1 MDEKRKRTWLEID
14 LDAIEHNVREIR
26 RVLPEG
32 CRFLGVVKADAYG
45 HGAVPVARRLERCGA
60 AYLAVAC
67 LEEALALREAGI
79 TLPILILG
87 ATEAGDAAVMARQN
101 ITAALEC
108 EEKALA
114 YAAALPQGLRL
125 RVHVKLDTGMGRI
138 GFAAGEESGWE
149 AAARAVRL
157 PQLEA
162 EGCFTHFAVSDMP
175 NGGDYTRRQY
185 ALFTRAAG
193 EIECRSG
200 VTFPLRHCCNSGAV
214 LSYREYAGDMVRP
227 GLLTYGCYPDK
238 ARGGL
243 ELRPAMSLRSRV
255 AAVTHHKKGDAIS
268 YGGVWVAERDC
279 TLAVLPIGYADGLHR
294 CLSGKME
301 ALLHGRR
308 APQVGRICMDV
319 CMLDVTDIPGVQVG
333 DVATVFGSDGEQVLP
348 VEEVAAKAGTINYEI
363 CCAPSSRVP
372 RVYKNAE

>member
-175 NGGDYTRRQY
+175 DGGDYTRRQY

-193 EIECRSG
+193 EIERRSG
-200 VTFPLRHCCNSGAV
+200 VTFALRHCCNSGAV

-268 YGGVWVAERDC
+268 Y
-279 TLAVLPIGYADGLHR
+279 ADGLHR

-319 CMLDVTDIPGVQVG
+319 CMLDVTDMPGVQVG

>member
-114 YAAALPQGLRL
+114 YAAALPRGLRL

-138 GFAAGEESGWE
+138 G
-149 AAARAVRL
+149 ART
-157 PQLEA
+157 E
-162 EGCFTHFAVSDMP
+162 D
-175 NGGDYTRRQY
+175 
-185 ALFTRAAG
+185 
-193 EIECRSG
+193 
-200 VTFPLRHCCNSGAV
+200 
-214 LSYREYAGDMVRP
+214 
-227 GLLTYGCYPDK
+227 
-238 ARGGL
+238 
-243 ELRPAMSLRSRV
+243 
-255 AAVTHHKKGDAIS
+255 
-268 YGGVWVAERDC
+268 
-279 TLAVLPIGYADGLHR
+279 
-294 CLSGKME
+294 
-301 ALLHGRR
+301 
-308 APQVGRICMDV
+308 
-319 CMLDVTDIPGVQVG
+319 
-333 DVATVFGSDGEQVLP
+333 
-348 VEEVAAKAGTINYEI
+348 
-363 CCAPSSRVP
+363 
-372 RVYKNAE
+372 